1 MGVPDRYKLPS
12 SYNEAYQIAGDGVAV
27 PVVGW
32 LAKHLLFPLL
42 STKGK
47 LAVEDEAPLLYA

>member
-1 MGVPDRYKLPS
+1 MGIPDRYKLPK

-32 LAKHLLFPLL
+32 LAKHLLLPLL
-42 STKGK
+42 SPNEK
-47 LAVEDEAPLLYA
+47 LAIEDEAPLLYA